1 MKESNI
7 NINVELDDDQV
18 PQQIT
23 WSATDSAAE
32 SLQKAKAM
40 FLAFWDASE
49 KSALRIDI
57 WTKEMMVDEMADF
70 YFQLF
75 TAMADTFQRATKY
88 TSLSQDIQYFAVNF
102 QKKFLELEKEKN
114 K

>member
-1 MKESNI
+1 MTESKI
-7 NINVELDDDQV
+7 NINVTLDNDKV

-23 WSATDSAAE
+23 WSATDSSAE

-40 FLAFWDASE
+40 FLTFWDADE
-49 KSALRIDI
+49 KSALRIDL

-75 TAMADTFQRATKY
+75 TSMADTFHRATKY
-88 TSLSQDIQYFAVNF
+88 NDLSDDIKSFARNF
-102 QKKFLELEKEKN
+102 KKKFIELEKEKN
-114 K
+114 G